1 MRETQSRASAR
12 PIRKVD
18 ESKARA
24 EAEAAREPIRAMLE
38 SITDAFVAVDREL
51 KITFVNPAGERLFG
65 GSGTQLIGRPLAEVL
80 PPGADAALQAC
91 ERARARGEPV
101 ELEAHLGRPSAWV
114 DLRVFPSGDGLSLYW
129 YDVTDRRRA
138 EELLRA
144 SEARY
149 RFLADSVPQQIWTA
163 DPDGKLD
170 YVNQVVLDYTG
181 RDFQRMLDGGWE
193 AVIRP
198 DSSADAM
205 RRWSRAIEKRG
216 PFELE
221 ARLRRADGAYRWHL
235 CRARCQTS
243 PDGLVLRWYGANTDI
258 HDQKELEAARDRA
271 VDELERVTHLLSSE
285 RTNLEMQARELRRF
299 ARALQKSNEDL
310 DRFAYV
316 ASHDLKA
323 PLRGIANLTQWL
335 LEDLGDKLTDETRE
349 YASLLQNRVQRM
361 EALIDGILQYS
372 RAGRSRDEPETLDV
386 GQLVREAIE
395 LLDPSDHFQVD
406 LGAYWP
412 VIRAERTPLQQVFL
426 NLIGNALKHADG
438 EHPRIEIR
446 MRDESADYCEFTV
459 TDNGPGIAPEY
470 HERIF
475 MIFQTLKARDEVEGT
490 GIGLSVVK
498 RIVENQGGQVWV
510 ESEVGKGASFSFL
523 WPRDPDARE
532 RTLG

>member
-1 MRETQSRASAR
+1 
-12 PIRKVD
+12 
-18 ESKARA
+18 
-24 EAEAAREPIRAMLE
+24 
-38 SITDAFVAVDREL
+38 
-51 KITFVNPAGERLFG
+51 
-65 GSGTQLIGRPLAEVL
+65 
-80 PPGADAALQAC
+80 
-91 ERARARGEPV
+91 
-101 ELEAHLGRPSAWV
+101 
-114 DLRVFPSGDGLSLYW
+114 
-129 YDVTDRRRA
+129 
-138 EELLRA
+138 
-144 SEARY
+144 
-149 RFLADSVPQQIWTA
+149 
-163 DPDGKLD
+163 
-170 YVNQVVLDYTG
+170 
-181 RDFQRMLDGGWE
+181 
-193 AVIRP
+193 
-198 DSSADAM
+198 
-205 RRWSRAIEKRG
+205 
-216 PFELE
+216 
-221 ARLRRADGAYRWHL
+221 
-235 CRARCQTS
+235 
-243 PDGLVLRWYGANTDI
+243 VLRWYGANTDI

-285 RTNLEMQARELRRF
+285 RTNLELQARELRRF

-323 PLRGIANLTQWL
+323 PLRGIANLSQWL

-386 GQLVREAIE
+386 GQLVRDAIE

-426 NLIGNALKHADG
+426 NLIGKHADG